1 MSTTDDAH
9 IKVETLSTRSGG
21 HDDECDTNRIRSNSR
36 SHVSCS
42 ISYASIVS
50 SSRIN
55 ASALIRAFS
64 SRGGDSSS
72 IFAISRLCCFDNAD
86 FLFEAI
92 EKRVT
97 AIFNCGLSFDASYPP
112 KIGIVVLFLG
122 GCVCGGL
129 LRCPALLPRQ

>member
-1 MSTTDDAH
+1 
-9 IKVETLSTRSGG
+9 
-21 HDDECDTNRIRSNSR
+21 
-36 SHVSCS
+36 VSCN

-72 IFAISRLCCFDNAD
+72 IFAISRVCCFDSAD

-97 AIFNCGLSFDASYPP
+97 AIFSCGLSFDASYPP
-112 KIGIVVLFLG
+112 KIGLLFFLG
-122 GCVCGGL
+122 GLCVVVC
-129 LRCPALLPRQ
+129 RAPCPPAAAIIKLK